1 MDALDGIDTSAIEEL
16 LQVKE
21 EEELL
26 AERLRKMGEMRGSVS
41 PIVYARVEQD
51 YRGRATALDERAR
64 PLKARARIGY
74 RQLLAIHHELEEAL
88 AAVRLEAEE
97 REFRHRIGEFD
108 EAAFAEQAREG
119 EERLA
124 ERERDLAA
132 SESLRQR
139 FLAAFRDRDE
149 LERTEEPE
157 PAEIAA
163 ATDAG
168 VAPRSALPP
177 EPAVREDSPELP
189 EEGVT
194 RPMSPEPQRPP
205 LPDETVP
212 PLPPLPPPP
221 AIPGD
226 EAEEDGTV
234 ILPWRVAPP
243 AASPAPE
250 LGATMVL
257 PSARLVGQDEG
268 LEEEFHLGPA
278 TFVGRTSECQVR
290 IARPAISRRHARLD
304 LAADGSHVVTDLGS
318 ENGTWVNGVRVTEQR
333 LADGDLVAF
342 GTVRFLYKAT

>member
-108 EAAFAEQAREG
+108 EAAFAAQAREG

-124 ERERDLAA
+124 GRERDLAA

-149 LERTEEPE
+149 LERSEEPE
-157 PAEIAA
+157 PTEIAA
-163 ATDAG
+163 AADADC
-168 VAPRSALPP
+168 VVPRAGLPFASP
-177 EPAVREDSPELP
+177 VGNEPPGLP
-189 EEGVT
+189 DEGVT
-194 RPMSPEPQRPP
+194 RPMSADPQPP
-205 LPDETVP
+205 ALPDETVP
-212 PLPPLPPPP
+212 PLPPPP
-221 AIPGD
+221 AFPGD

-268 LEEEFHLGPA
+268 LEEEFHLGPS

-304 LAADGSHVVTDLGS
+304 LAPDGSHVVTDLGS
-318 ENGTWVNGVRVTEQR
+318 ENGTYVNGERITEQR

-342 GTVRFLYKAT
+342 GTVQFLYKAT